1 MYLLFIF
8 NCWYFWSFPI
18 RFNFFFNEVVLNH
31 NNYENLCM
39 MVKRCKNKRDNDG
52 TFIFSHS
59 LSFHFSL
66 LLQNCFLGLFQPILQ
81 TWCKVSNLFF
91 FFRTKV
97 HAQVEIILTKKNLYW
112 LHFQNLSG
120 NGQYGPI
127 STNAVDKA
135 REFKFVLFIGSS
147 TY

>member
-1 MYLLFIF
+1 MFIEYLLFIF

-81 TWCKVSNLFF
+81 TWCKVSNLFIF
-91 FFRTKV
+91 FFVRRFMPKWRSFWQRKIYFDYIFKIFRV
-97 HAQVEIILTKKNLYW
+97 MYNMDQFQQMLLTKL
-112 LHFQNLSG
+112 G
-120 NGQYGPI
+120 N
-127 STNAVDKA
+127 SS
-135 REFKFVLFIGSS
+135 LF
-147 TY
+147 YL